1 VIRTRTLF
9 SLRTL
14 VLSTGV
20 AALLAMGGCSMLPS
34 SLRSMPLF
42 GGTPPP
48 KPAELGP
55 NVVKVAVRQAWSGQ
69 IGAAGAFSL
78 VPQVNGD
85 NVALAADNGTVVML
99 DARSGREVWRA
110 SAGAPLSAGVGGDGN
125 VTSVVTRNNELVSF
139 IGGREAWRQPLPAEV
154 FTAPFVAGERVF
166 VLAADRSVLAF
177 DGKTGRK
184 LWQQQRSGE
193 PLVLRHGGVLLAVG
207 DTLVAGLAGRL
218 VGMNPANGSV
228 RWEAPVAVTRGTN
241 DIERLVDLVGRV
253 ARDGSIVCARAFQST
268 VGCVDASRGQLLW
281 ARPAAGFTGI
291 DGDDARLYGTE
302 SNGTVVAWNRTDG
315 ERAWNVERLRYRHL
329 SAPLVLGRSIA
340 LGDETG
346 LVHMLSREDGSAVNR
361 LSTDGSAIATAP
373 VVVGETMV
381 VVTAKGGVF
390 GFVPE

>member
-1 VIRTRTLF
+1 MRMRSLF
-9 SLRTL
+9 PMRSLVVATA
-14 VLSTGV
+14 V
-20 AALLAMGGCSMLPS
+20 AATLAVAGCSMLPS
-34 SLRSMPLF
+34 SLRNVF
-42 GGTPPP
+42 GGTAAP

-55 NVVKVAVRQAWSGQ
+55 NVVKVQVRQAWTAQ
-69 IGAAGAFSL
+69 ISKAGGFSL
-78 VPQVNGD
+78 APQVNGD
-85 NVALAADNGTVVML
+85 GVALAADNGTVLVI
-99 DARSGREVWRA
+99 DARTGREQWRA
-110 SAGAPLSAGVGGDGN
+110 SAGAPLSAGVGSDGT

-139 IGGREAWRQPLPAEV
+139 IGGKEAWRQSLPAES
-154 FTAPFVAGERVF
+154 FTAPFVAGARVF

-184 LWQQQRSGE
+184 LWQQQRTGE

-207 DTLVAGLAGRL
+207 DTLVVGLAGRL
-218 VGMNPANGSV
+218 VGMNPTNGSV

-253 ARDGSIVCARAFQST
+253 ARDDSIVCARAFQST

-281 ARPAAGFTGI
+281 ARPASGFTGV

-302 SNGTVVAWNRTDG
+302 SNGTVVAWNRADG

-340 LGDETG
+340 FGDDSG

-361 LSTDGSAIATAP
+361 LNTDGSAITVAP
-373 VVVGETMV
+373 VVVGDTLV
-381 VVTAKGGVF
+381 VVTANGGVF